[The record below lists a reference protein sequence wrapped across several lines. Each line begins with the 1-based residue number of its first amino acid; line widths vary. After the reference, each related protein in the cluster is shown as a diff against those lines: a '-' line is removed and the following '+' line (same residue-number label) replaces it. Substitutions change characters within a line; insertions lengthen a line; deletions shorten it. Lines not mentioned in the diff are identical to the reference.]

1 MLKIPGDVGYR
12 TVDQI
17 CASNRTFLNQ
27 LKFRDTSC
35 QDNLQIRLDQCNVVF
50 LCAENG
56 IKCMINIRFYG
67 ESFYYG
73 YFGALFSKISVNR
86 STRNGEAFK

>member
-50 LCAENG
+50 CALRMELMHDKHQVLWRKLLLRVALALCFP
-56 IKCMINIRFYG
+56 KY
-67 ESFYYG
+67 
-73 YFGALFSKISVNR
+73 L
-86 STRNGEAFK
+86 